1 MIINCKCLK
10 YQFDIPSHE
19 ITGEG
24 RQVRCE
30 FCNEEWFQTN
40 PENNLEQNNTQS
52 STEKEIPIPKIYK
65 ELSSTKDTIQDTTQ
79 DKTNKFSFLFLS
91 FIIILFVIYFGML
104 ENKDLILSN
113 YPSFI
118 GFFESSDILK
128 EIMTQNINWLK
139 ESFQNLI
146 NQ

>member
-1 MIINCKCLK
+1 
-10 YQFDIPSHE
+10 
-19 ITGEG
+19 
-24 RQVRCE
+24 
-30 FCNEEWFQTN
+30 
-40 PENNLEQNNTQS
+40 
-52 STEKEIPIPKIYK
+52 
-65 ELSSTKDTIQDTTQ
+65 
-79 DKTNKFSFLFLS
+79 
-91 FIIILFVIYFGML
+91 ML